1 MLAFKTLVLWIHL
14 TGIVLWIG
22 GLCFYGLVFI
32 SMFGKGNTLPP
43 GVPSLL
49 ARVLHRFIRYSKE
62 IVGAI
67 ILSGVFNI
75 INSGYGIGFQFSTTY
90 LSLLAGK
97 ILFFLIILGIQIW
110 FSIRLAPA
118 LAKLSENSEAD
129 NLPHF
134 RRLRG
139 KIIGSTVGALILFFA
154 AMFIGLYLRY
164 V

>member
-1 MLAFKTLVLWIHL
+1 
-14 TGIVLWIG
+14 
-22 GLCFYGLVFI
+22 
-32 SMFGKGNTLPP
+32 MFGKGKSLPP

-62 IVGAI
+62 IIGAI

-75 INSGYGIGFQFSTTY
+75 INSGYGIGFQFSTNYMT
-90 LSLLAGK
+90 LLAVK

-118 LAKLSENSEAD
+118 LAALAENSDED
-129 NLPHF
+129 NLPSF
-134 RRLRG
+134 RSLRG
-139 KIIGSTVGALILFFA
+139 KIIGSTVIVLILFAA

-164 V
+164 L

>member
-1 MLAFKTLVLWIHL
+1 
-14 TGIVLWIG
+14 
-22 GLCFYGLVFI
+22 
-32 SMFGKGNTLPP
+32 MFGKGNSLPP

-62 IVGAI
+62 IIGAI
-67 ILSGVFNI
+67 ILSGVFNV

-90 LSLLAGK
+90 LILLASK

-118 LAKLSENSEAD
+118 LARLAENSAKD
-129 NLPHF
+129 ILPSF

-139 KIIGSTVGALILFFA
+139 KIIWSTTVALLLFAA